1 MFNKY
6 LITAIVLLFT
16 VITGCQTKDGQ
27 TENPAPIKD
36 QARQENKDQNPPAGQ
51 TDNDSVVI
59 KVRYYPSGA
68 VETETEYV
76 NNVRNGMHK
85 LYDEQGNLL
94 SEVRYV
100 NNKMEGTMRTYYADG
115 TLKVTVPYEK
125 GLVNGEMIIYYP
137 DGKVWRRQTYEKG
150 KMLTNKQYS
159 PEGKLEFEDKIK

>member
-6 LITAIVLLFT
+6 LITVIVLSFT
-16 VITGCQTKDGQ
+16 VFAGCQTKDEHTGNQPPVKNQ
-27 TENPAPIKD
+27 TAE
-36 QARQENKDQNPPAGQ
+36 QNTNQDPPVEPAG
-51 TDNDSVVI
+51 NDSMVI

-76 NNVRNGMHK
+76 NGVRNGMHK

-100 NNKMEGTMRTYYADG
+100 NNKMEGVMRTYYADG

-125 GLVNGEMIIYYP
+125 GLANGEMIIYYP
-137 DGKVWRRQTYEKG
+137 DGKVWRRQIYDKG
-150 KMLTNKQYS
+150 KMLSNKQYT

>member
-6 LITAIVLLFT
+6 LMTAIVLSFT
-16 VITGCQTKDGQ
+16 MFAGCQTKDGGTDKPAPVTNQ
-27 TENPAPIKD
+27 TEQQTKD
-36 QARQENKDQNPPAGQ
+36 QDPPVEQ
-51 TDNDSVVI
+51 SDNDSVVI

-76 NNVRNGMHK
+76 NDVRNGMHK

-94 SEVRYV
+94 SEVKYV
-100 NNKMEGTMRTYYADG
+100 NNKMEGTMRTYYSDG

-125 GLVNGEMIIYYP
+125 GLANGEMIIYYP
-137 DGKVWRRQTYEKG
+137 DGKVWKRQIYEKG
-150 KMLTNKQYS
+150 KMLSNKQYT